1 MFKLTLK
8 GRTATLAAITKQQ
21 IVPYID
27 VLDMGDGNGHRN
39 VSILSLGNNV
49 VLSES
54 PALNIYVE
62 TIATYSIDSNRILL
76 TNIDTNLIYSIQ
88 NETFNMRLVGLSAD
102 ISDTDISEMKFYVN
116 VQDLREGVHM
126 VDVIV
131 KDVNLPEN
139 VRFYEDMQVAVEI
152 TAP

>member
-1 MFKLTLK
+1 
-8 GRTATLAAITKQQ
+8 
-21 IVPYID
+21 
-27 VLDMGDGNGHRN
+27 
-39 VSILSLGNNV
+39 
-49 VLSES
+49 
-54 PALNIYVE
+54 
-62 TIATYSIDSNRILL
+62 
-76 TNIDTNLIYSIQ
+76 
-88 NETFNMRLVGLSAD
+88 MRLVGLSAD